1 MNKEQ
6 LVEKYY
12 NKLNSELLDE
22 GVLSGLK
29 DILISGGKAVGRGA
43 KRAGGAVAGGALGA
57 GAALGTALLNPA
69 VLPSA
74 IGAATGTYVLD
85 QFLDFG
91 KELIGASRRGKGEV
105 QTSKQQQIDLAKQFA
120 KGDRTAL
127 FAAGGIGRT
136 YEERQR
142 SKGETRRLAA
152 QLAQDELRAAKK
164 EALTTGPKQEGIVAD
179 VQRALGLSN
188 SSAQQYQKA
197 KAAYYAKSKEIEAAV
212 KARGGKDVILDRDKV
227 EAAEMKALHQKMKAA
242 EKAALAGS
250 ERYQAARTGAEV
262 TAPIFQSST
271 TVTERPR
278 NSDLGMKR
286 NATGQYVMTST
297 YVNPN
302 SPEGRIKAQA
312 EAQEAESRRYGPI
325 NQDEARTQARANT
338 REMEAK
344 IRAEITAEQKARMAA
359 IDNTPNLLKRP
370 DEERKKRSQSSGG
383 GGGGILDMQPIGE
396 SRINKYINLL
406 RE

>member
-12 NKLNSELLDE
+12 NRLNEASVMSNLW
-22 GVLSGLK
+22 SGAK
-29 DILISGGKAVGRGA
+29 TVGGKIL
-43 KRAGGAVAGGALGA
+43 GGVIGA
-57 GAALGTALLNPA
+57 GKAIGGGLLNPN
-69 VLPSA
+69 VLPTA
-74 IGAATGTYVLD
+74 IGAAAGTYALSQV
-85 QFLDFG
+85 LDFG
-91 KELIGASRRGKGEV
+91 KELIGASGRGKGEV

-164 EALTTGPKQEGIVAD
+164 ET
-179 VQRALGLSN
+179 LGGE
-188 SSAQQYQKA
+188 AGKAYQKA
-197 KAAYYAKSKEIEAAV
+197 KEAYYTKYNEMKT
-212 KARGGKDVILDRDKV
+212 KLGGDPILLRNPGSPEEK
-227 EAAEMKALHQKMKAA
+227 EMKALHQKMKAA
-242 EKAALAGS
+242 EKAALEGS
-250 ERYQAARTGAEV
+250 KRYQAARTGAEV

-344 IRAEITAEQKARMAA
+344 IRAEIAAEEKA
-359 IDNTPNLLKRP
+359 T
-370 DEERKKRSQSSGG
+370 EEKKKKSQQSGG
-383 GGGGILDMQPIGE
+383 GGGGLSAAQSANE
-396 SRINKYINLL
+396 SHINRYINLL

>member
-12 NKLNSELLDE
+12 NRLNELDVMSNLRA
-22 GVLSGLK
+22 L
-29 DILISGGKAVGRGA
+29 GRGA
-43 KRAGGAVAGGALGA
+43 RTVGGKVLGGVIGA
-57 GAALGTALLNPA
+57 GKAIGGGLLNPN

-74 IGAATGTYVLD
+74 IGAAAGTYALSQV
-85 QFLDFG
+85 LDFG
-91 KELIGASRRGKGEV
+91 RELIRAGGRGKGEV

-164 EALTTGPKQEGIVAD
+164 ET
-179 VQRALGLSN
+179 LGGD
-188 SSAQQYQKA
+188 AGKDYQKA
-197 KAAYYAKSKEIEAAV
+197 KEAYYAKYNEV
-212 KARGGKDVILDRDKV
+212 KTKLGGDPILLRKSGSP
-227 EAAEMKALHQKMKAA
+227 EEKEMKALHQQMKEA
-242 EKAALAGS
+242 EKAALEGS
-250 ERYQAARTGAEV
+250 KRYQAARTGAEV

-312 EAQEAESRRYGPI
+312 EAQEAESRRYGPR
-325 NQDEARTQARANT
+325 NQDEALAQARANT
-338 REMEAK
+338 AK
-344 IRAEITAEQKARMAA
+344 MRAEIEAENAKEKTRMAA
-359 IDNTPNLLKRP
+359 IDNTPDLLKRP
-370 DEERKKRSQSSGG
+370 DEEKKKRSQQSGV
-383 GGGGILDMQPIGE
+383 GGGGISYMQAVGE
-396 SRINKYINLL
+396 SHINKYINLL